1 MFNAQETRSF
11 KCYALFISFALLGLF
26 AGCGTTPSSTAPS
39 TPSASSPPGSPPPKQ
54 TLLEEQRRLADLFR
68 GTPVVFSMQPDGT
81 MRIEI
86 PLQFCFDAGQSKVKP
101 PLAAVLDRVSRSQQN
116 EATHISVTAPIDT
129 GAKNQS
135 LGIARAVSIR
145 TYMVAKGVAE
155 ARFLAV
161 AVSTNGTLR
170 IVVSNPSAAG

>member
-11 KCYALFISFALLGLF
+11 RCYALFISFALLGLF
-26 AGCGTTPSSTAPS
+26 AGCGTTPSSPVPPA
-39 TPSASSPPGSPPPKQ
+39 PSASAPGSPPPKQ

-68 GTPVVFSMQPDGT
+68 GTPVVFSMQPDGA

-116 EATHISVTAPIDT
+116 EATHIAVIAPIDT
-129 GAKNQS
+129 GAKNQA

-170 IVVSNPSAAG
+170 IVVTNPSAA